1 MPKRESFVQ
10 KRYCPGSAFPSST
23 LCRVSPRSS
32 YSRADITQFEGH
44 GNSLLLAA
52 SLLCRLPPGL
62 HFAHAPSF
70 FNLMHLSNQ
79 HVFIT
84 GGSSGIGLALAQQ
97 AAAAGARLS
106 LVGRDAAK
114 LTAAAQCVRNSN
126 PGVSEIV
133 TMPADVS
140 SEAAVLVALQT
151 AEAVHGPVDILIT
164 SAGVA
169 HPGYFE
175 ELPAS
180 VFERTMAVNYFG
192 TLYAIK
198 AVVPGMRARGRGA
211 VVLISSGAGLV
222 GLFGYTAYAP
232 SKFALRGLAEA
243 LRGELKPAGIAVTIV
258 YPPDTNTPQLIEENL
273 TKPPETKALTAGGGL
288 WTAEAVARVTLNAVR
303 SGRFSVTPGF
313 QLTLLSWLHGLIA
326 PILHWHFDRVATRTR
341 RAADTKESRRRTI
354 R

>member
-1 MPKRESFVQ
+1 MQ
-10 KRYCPGSAFPSST
+10 
-23 LCRVSPRSS
+23 
-32 YSRADITQFEGH
+32 
-44 GNSLLLAA
+44 
-52 SLLCRLPPGL
+52 
-62 HFAHAPSF
+62 
-70 FNLMHLSNQ
+70 LSNQ

-106 LVGRDAAK
+106 LVGRDAVK
-114 LTAAAQCVRNSN
+114 LAAAAQCVRNSTPN
-126 PGVSEIV
+126 TPEVV
-133 TMPADVS
+133 TIPADVS
-140 SEAAVLVALQT
+140 VEAAVLAALKT

-169 HPGYFE
+169 RPGYFE
-175 ELPAS
+175 EIPVS

-211 VVLISSGAGLV
+211 VVLVSSGAGLV
-222 GLFGYTAYAP
+222 GLFGYTPYAP

-258 YPPDTNTPQLIEENL
+258 YPPDTDTPQLIEENL

-288 WTAEAVARVTLNAVR
+288 WTAEAVARVTLVAVR

-313 QLTLLSWLHGLIA
+313 QLTVLSWLHSLIA
-326 PILHWHFDRVATRTR
+326 PILHWSFDRVSTRAR
-341 RAADTKESRRRTI
+341 READAKGKTQ
-354 R
+354 